1 MSVFEILF
9 RSFLGA
15 CGAGILTLLILAI
28 KWFVKKIKADDM
40 TIDALA
46 HDAYFRHCR
55 YLLKSDEISEFEY
68 ENHEFL
74 YKAYKAQGL
83 NGTGDKMHEMIAKK
97 EIVPNSIDRL
107 KLD

>member
-1 MSVFEILF
+1 MTAVGIVIT
-9 RSFLGA
+9 SFLSA
-15 CGAGILTLLILAI
+15 CGAGLLTLIILAI
-28 KWFVKKIKADDM
+28 KWFIKKIKADDL

-55 YLLKSDEISEFEY
+55 YLLEKQEITETEY

-83 NGTGDKMHEMIAKK
+83 NGTGDKMHEMISKK
-97 EIVPNSIDRL
+97 EIVPNKNLTS
-107 KLD
+107 